1 MGFALPNQ
9 TDNSHYVARIPVEDP
24 PKNPGRIEGVFA
36 IACAIVA
43 LIFFPPIFG
52 LTGVVMGIQAQKKG
66 KQKLGVAAV
75 ILSVILMICGIFLSL
90 LASYFDDSS
99 LKLTGVVFKIF

>member
-1 MGFALPNQ
+1 MGFAVPNNQ
-9 TDNSHYVARIPVEDP
+9 ESGHYVARVPIEEP
-24 PKNPGRIEGVFA
+24 PKHPGRIEGIFA
-36 IACAIVA
+36 IACAIIA

-90 LASYFDDSS
+90 LASYFDDAS
-99 LKLTGVVFKIF
+99 LKLSGVVFKIF